1 MDSILNSVKAYLG
14 ISEDDEAFD
23 TDILMA
29 INAVMT
35 VLYQMGIG
43 PADAPF
49 VVTNT
54 LQTWRSLLGSDP
66 IGGVREFVCMRV
78 RLLFDPPTNT
88 YVVQALNDQA
98 DEFEWRLIAE
108 ADKKAY
114 EEVAD

>member
-1 MDSILNSVKAYLG
+1 MDSILKSVKSYLG
-14 ISEDDEAFD
+14 ISLDDDAFD

-35 VLYQMGIG
+35 ILYQMGIG
-43 PADAPF
+43 PTNAPF
-49 VVTNT
+49 VVTSAS
-54 LQTWRSLLGSDP
+54 QKWSALLGSDP
-66 IGGVREFVCMRV
+66 IGGVREYVCMRV

-108 ADKKAY
+108 ADKKAW
-114 EEVAD
+114 EVAN